1 MEKFVKIS
9 FLSLFLLFILV
20 PIILIF
26 LGSLGDVWY
35 STILPTGLFTLKW
48 YKTLL
53 EEIMYLRAMKMS
65 LLIGTLAVL
74 GNILIGI
81 PAVYAIY
88 TSSSQK
94 LKKLLDILVILPIAV
109 PPLVIAT
116 GLIQFYNQKWLNLVG
131 KWPLLLFAHLIF
143 TLPFMIEPVHA
154 NLKLINWN
162 LLDEAAESLGA
173 SEVYK
178 FVRILIPNLLPGI
191 LSGALMVFTMSLGE
205 FQLAVMLSG
214 FRTQT
219 YPVVLFQAFSRETGF
234 ACAATSVLIGV
245 SVFSLFAITRVLKI
259 TRGEVR
265 G

>member
-1 MEKFVKIS
+1 MRRFVKIS

-20 PIILIF
+20 PILLIF
-26 LGSLGDVWY
+26 LGSLGDKWY
-35 STILPTGLFTLKW
+35 GTIFPTGLFTLKW
-48 YKTLL
+48 YKILL

-65 LLIGTLAVL
+65 LLIGSLAVL
-74 GNILIGI
+74 GNIIIGI

-88 TSSSQK
+88 TSTSER
-94 LKKLLDILVILPIAV
+94 LKKFLNILVILPIAI

-131 KWPLLLFAHLIF
+131 KWPLVLFAHLIF

-162 LLDEAAESLGA
+162 LLSEAAESLGA
-173 SEVYK
+173 SESYK
-178 FVRILIPNLLPGI
+178 FIKILIPNLLPGI

-245 SVFSLFAITRVLKI
+245 SIFSLFAITKLLSI
-259 TRGEVR
+259 TRKGVNI
-265 G
+265 